1 MRAQTGELLAFGR
14 TNRKTGEK
22 EVVFEAGAGVA
33 PATLAWF
40 RRVLSEPQ
48 HTILCRI
55 GRAPWTAFTAELRAR
70 GYDLA
75 TFRCSIQLKS
85 APASRPKQLRRIQT
99 RPGLLHAR
107 WARDPVDGT
116 PDLCSA
122 WQRPC
127 SRADMNLLFGL
138 MSTPFFSCEELALGR
153 TDALTVRE
161 KLVKS
166 GFDITT
172 FRFSVRMSPVEATAL
187 RA

>member
-1 MRAQTGELLAFGR
+1 MRAQTGELLAYGR

-33 PATLAWF
+33 PATLEWF
-40 RRVLSEPQ
+40 RHVLSEPQ
-48 HTILCRI
+48 YTILSRF
-55 GRAPWTAFTAELRAR
+55 GEAPWTAFTDELKAR

-75 TFRCSIQLKS
+75 TFRCSIRLKS
-85 APASRPKQLRRIQT
+85 APVSRPKQLRRIQT

-116 PDLCSA
+116 PDLCGS

-138 MSTPFFSCEELALGR
+138 MSSPFFSREELALGI

-161 KLVKS
+161 KLAES

-172 FRFSVRMSPVEATAL
+172 FRFSVRMPPVEATAL